1 MSTSLFRSVLSTVS
15 VFSILEPLAITCL
28 MIALIAAVLGFG
40 GIASGKTY
48 GNTLKYVILLRLLT
62 R

>member
-1 MSTSLFRSVLSTVS
+1 M
-15 VFSILEPLAITCL
+15 TCL

-48 GNTLKYVILLRLLT
+48 GKPLK
-62 R
+62 